1 MERLK
6 FILHDLDYVSNY
18 KEYEKERQDNEEI
31 RCKNENERIDNE
43 EKRSNQDDKRRLEYN
58 EITEKI
64 REQTASLQLLEEEMR
79 RKVEEG
85 DLRGEKGDRGEK
97 GEKGDSPVKGVDYWT
112 EEDKQ
117 EIQNEFKEYVN
128 TIVGNQLDMINGE
141 EV

>member
-64 REQTASLQLLEEEMR
+64 REQTASLELLEEEMR

-85 DLRGEKGDRGEK
+85 DLR